1 MKLRNVIALGSIA
14 AIGFTAC
21 GSDANESGN
30 STAEPTASEAATTEA
45 PAGAAFNDAD
55 VEFAQGMIPHHEQAI
70 EMADIALDPTVGAS
84 DVVKELATRIK
95 GEQDPEIQLMTGW
108 LTAWGQPVAM
118 TMDSTHDMSSMEG
131 MMSADEMD
139 MLSAATGP
147 GFDKIWQEMMI
158 KHHEGA
164 IAMAQAEKA
173 NGSSPEALAL
183 ADQIIA
189 AQQTEIDEMTANLG

>member
-1 MKLRNVIALGSIA
+1 MKFRNVIVLTSIA

-21 GSDANESGN
+21 GSDAKESG
-30 STAEPTASEAATTEA
+30 TATAATT
-45 PAGAAFNDAD
+45 AGDVTASVASSSAAFNDAD

-70 EMADIALDPTVGAS
+70 EMAEIALDPTIGAS
-84 DVVKELATRIK
+84 DVVKELATRIR

-108 LTAWGQPVAM
+108 LTAWGQPLQM
-118 TMDSTHDMSSMEG
+118 TSDSTHDMSSMTG
-131 MMSADEMD
+131 MMSAEEMD

-147 GFDKIWQEMMI
+147 GFDKLWQEMMI
-158 KHHEGA
+158 MHHEGA
-164 IAMAQAEKA
+164 IEMAKAEKA

-183 ADQIIA
+183 ADQIIL